1 MSMITHVVKH
11 HVEHPTRPRR
21 RPEFLR
27 EEEKREEEEEVV
39 ESIEIREDRT
49 LTKQLRQV
57 RLLLGATPSPEALR
71 AGSVLGGG

>member
-1 MSMITHVVKH
+1 MFDVSLCGDHLTWHA
-11 HVEHPTRPRR
+11 PARFC

-27 EEEKREEEEEVV
+27 EVEKREEEEEVV

-57 RLLLGATPSPEALR
+57 RRL
-71 AGSVLGGG
+71 